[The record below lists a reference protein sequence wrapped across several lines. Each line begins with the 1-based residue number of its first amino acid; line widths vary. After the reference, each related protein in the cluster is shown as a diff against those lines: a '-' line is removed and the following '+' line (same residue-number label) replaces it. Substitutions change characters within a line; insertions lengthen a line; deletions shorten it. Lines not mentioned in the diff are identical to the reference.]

1 VFFGAWVTIEND
13 DGSVHTYRLVGSDE
27 FDLSRGYLSID
38 APMATALLGKRVDD
52 EVSVRTPEGF
62 TQTVITDIR
71 YEPLPLADK

>member
-1 VFFGAWVTIEND
+1 
-13 DGSVHTYRLVGSDE
+13 
-27 FDLSRGYLSID
+27 
-38 APMATALLGKRVDD
+38 MATALLGKRVDD